1 MTYPELKKKIE
12 KIKKELVAISN
23 TDYSKWNGNGMLTT
37 DGKYAVERIQ
47 EAINALTGVE
57 MVL

>member
-1 MTYPELKKKIE
+1 MTYPEIKKRLE
-12 KIKKELVAISN
+12 KIKKDLLAISC
-23 TDYSKWNGNGMLTT
+23 TDYSKWNGNGMLTS
-37 DGKYAVERIQ
+37 DGKYAVERIH